1 MDSGTGQ
8 GLHGPE
14 KAAEM
19 QRFRRA
25 LEGLLGIAATDGNHI
40 DILRNGDEIFPA
52 MLGAIGEARSTID
65 FLTFVYWVG
74 EIGEEWA
81 RALADR
87 AKDGVRVRVLLD
99 ALGAY
104 DIEPRLI
111 DLMEKSRVQV
121 ERFRPVDRLR
131 FWETDHRTHRKVLI
145 CDEDV
150 AFTGGVGI
158 ADEWRGDARN
168 PSEWRDT
175 HFRVRGPAVCGLRG
189 AFVQN
194 WAESGHPLFEDGVDR
209 FPEQPTDGPASIQVL
224 RGSSGAG
231 WSDMSS
237 LFRALLKLAEERVHI
252 TTAYF
257 VPDEQTSDLLCETA
271 GRGVDVQVLV
281 PGPHIDKRFVQLAS
295 DAQIEPLLEAG
306 VKLWSYQPTMLHANT
321 MTVDGLVA
329 NVGSANFDARS
340 LLRDEEVNM
349 VVFDRDFTAAL
360 ERDFAAD
367 VARSEPF
374 DHEQWAHRGPA
385 QRVQE
390 AAMGVFENRM

>member
-1 MDSGTGQ
+1 
-8 GLHGPE
+8 
-14 KAAEM
+14 M

-25 LEGLLGIAATDGNHI
+25 LEGVLGVHATDGNHV

-52 MLGAIGEARSTID
+52 MLDAIGQATSTID

-81 RALADR
+81 RCLADR
-87 AKDGVRVRVLLD
+87 ARKGVRVRVLLD
-99 ALGAY
+99 ALGTY
-104 DIEPRLI
+104 DMDPKLI
-111 DLMEKSRVQV
+111 DLMKKSRVQV
-121 ERFRPVDRLR
+121 ERFRPVEKLR

-145 CDEDV
+145 CDEAV

-175 HFRVRGPAVCGLRG
+175 HFRVRGPAVCGLRA

-209 FPEQPTDGPASIQVL
+209 FPEQPTDGSASVQVL
-224 RGSSGAG
+224 RGTAGAG

-237 LFRALLKLAEERVHI
+237 LFRALLKLARERVRI

-257 VPDEQTSDLLCETA
+257 VPDEETSDLLCETA
-271 GRGVDVQVLV
+271 RRGVDIQVLV

-295 DAQIEPLLEAG
+295 DSQIEPLLEAG
-306 VKLWSYQPTMLHANT
+306 VQVWSYQPTMLHAKT

-349 VVFDRDFTAAL
+349 VVFDTDFTAAL

-367 VARSEPF
+367 VARSKPF
-374 DHEQWAHRGPA
+374 DREEWASRGPA
-385 QRVQE
+385 QRAKE
-390 AAMGVFENRM
+390 TAMGVFQNRM